1 VETTERPVPVYLP
14 LEMHGWR
21 GIEIVCREMGPLL
34 ITDVVLDGTG
44 CLKVPAHLDIG
55 IWG

>member
-1 VETTERPVPVYLP
+1 METTGRHLPVYLP
-14 LEMHGWR
+14 LEIHGWG
-21 GIEIVCREMGPLL
+21 GIEIVRREMDSLL

-44 CLKVPAHLDIG
+44 CLKAPAHLDIG

>member
-1 VETTERPVPVYLP
+1 METTERPVPVYLP

>member
-1 VETTERPVPVYLP
+1 METTGRPVPVYLP
-14 LEMHGWR
+14 LEMHGWGGIDIVRR
-21 GIEIVCREMGPLL
+21 GMGTLL